1 MTPTELYLAAIAGR
15 SDLITATTATLAS
28 LLRGVAADIAA
39 QLARQPSDFQRWY
52 LPELAAEVRRMLA
65 ELAGDAGMAVAGAA
79 GEAWRLG
86 EGLADDGLRVS
97 GLRLALPRLDSAQ
110 LVAMR
115 AFATERITGIT
126 LEVGNRINTEL
137 GRVVIGA
144 QTPFQAVESV
154 SQILGETT
162 LKRANTIVHTQ
173 LAQAHSA
180 ATQLRMEQIASDA
193 MPELEKRWIKS
204 GKREPRLNHA
214 VINGQV
220 QPAGSP
226 FKLNG
231 GRLLMMC
238 PHDPAAPIGE
248 VINCGCISVPV
259 VPKVR

>member
-15 SDLITATTATLAS
+15 SDLITATTATLAG
-28 LLRGVAADIAA
+28 LLEQLARDIAA
-39 QLARQPSDFQRWY
+39 TLARQPSDYLRWY
-52 LPELAAEVRRMLA
+52 LPELSGEVRRALA
-65 ELAGDAGMAVAGAA
+65 ELAGDAGAQVASATGS
-79 GEAWRLG
+79 AWQLG
-86 EGLADDGLRVS
+86 EQLADSGVQLG
-97 GLRLALPRLDSAQ
+97 GLRLALPRIDTAQ
-110 LVAMR
+110 LMAMR

-126 LEVGNRINTEL
+126 LEAGNRINTEL

-144 QTPFQAVESV
+144 QTPYQAVEAV
-154 SQILGETT
+154 SGILGETT

-180 ATQLRMEQIASDA
+180 ATQLRMEQFASDA
-193 MPELEKRWIKS
+193 VPELQKRWIKS

-220 QPAGSP
+220 QPAAKP

-231 GRLLMMC
+231 GRILMMC
-238 PHDPAAPIGE
+238 PHDPRAPIGE

-259 VPKVR
+259 VPKAP